1 MAIYNKPT
9 TPIANF
15 RITRGWPG
23 DTVREDI
30 LRPSAS
36 ETINRGD
43 VVMLEGDNGVVK
55 LADFTNTTGSGNVDK
70 AAFFVIDNCNNLDE
84 FLGLKANFDVETSN
98 IDGTVAVND
107 KVTAKDGK
115 FKKAEVSDRVIG
127 KVIHAD
133 NGGKKAII
141 AWTAI
146 D

>member
-1 MAIYNKPT
+1 MAIYNKPL

-15 RITRGWPG
+15 RIVRGWPG

-30 LRPSAS
+30 IRPAS
-36 ETINRGD
+36 GETISRGD
-43 VVMLEGDNGVVK
+43 VVMLEGDKGVSK
-55 LADFTNTTGSGNVDK
+55 KADFTNASGSANVDK
-70 AAFFVIDNCNNLDE
+70 AAFFIIDTCNNLDE

-98 IDGTVAVND
+98 IDGTLVVND

-115 FKKAEVSDRVIG
+115 FKKADSSDRVIG
-127 KVIHAD
+127 KVIHVD
-133 NGGKKAII
+133 NASTKAII